1 MDLSSP
7 GFICQ
12 KKQALCDPDAK
23 VSVTLLHEVEAQ
35 IARGEFVE
43 APTLTYPMEPY
54 AVMVC

>member
-1 MDLSSP
+1 MS
-7 GFICQ
+7 